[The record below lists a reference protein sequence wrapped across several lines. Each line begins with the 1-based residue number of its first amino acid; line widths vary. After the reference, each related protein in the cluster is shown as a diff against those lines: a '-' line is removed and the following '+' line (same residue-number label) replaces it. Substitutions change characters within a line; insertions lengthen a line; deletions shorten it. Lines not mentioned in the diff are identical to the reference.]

1 MMKTRMNEKEAVK
14 TVTLEAQVAV
24 SKTETGTNIV
34 QVLPDNPCVGQVEA
48 FRGLGYG
55 QMLST
60 GAFEFTRHK
69 IIRSQAKTLLRLA
82 HSSLSRCK
90 DRTHRFTL
98 IVRDEE
104 LECFCHWLAEESLE
118 AIAFMREYL
127 ESFNLKKEA
136 A

>member
-1 MMKTRMNEKEAVK
+1 MKKSLKKQEAVK
-14 TVTLEAQVAV
+14 TVTLNAQVAV
-24 SKTETGTNIV
+24 SKTETGMNHV
-34 QVLPDNPCVGQVEA
+34 QVLPDNPTVGQVEA

-69 IIRSQAKTLLRLA
+69 IIRSQAVTLRKMP
-82 HSSLSRCK
+82 HSSLSHCK
-90 DRTHRFTL
+90 DGTHRFTL

-104 LECFCHWLAEESLE
+104 LEGFCRWLEQESQE
-118 AIAFMREYL
+118 AVVFMRKYL
-127 ESFNLKKEA
+127 KECNYKKEA